1 MNFMMRTMRAAGLLI
16 AAGCAAVAGAG
27 AVFAADAQTPP
38 PAAAAAPP
46 SNGASAPAR
55 AAVEVRKAAYTLV
68 GANFK
73 PLGNVLKGTTP
84 SDAAEAQKNISR
96 IAFLAE
102 LLNDAFPEV
111 SNVGEPDSKAKAE
124 IWTNR
129 ADFDKKLKQFQTD
142 AIALVQVNAT
152 EQGATE
158 PFKAA
163 VTALGQDCKACHDL
177 YKAK

>member
-1 MNFMMRTMRAAGLLI
+1 MRTLNVTRLLI
-16 AAGCAAVAGAG
+16 VAGCVGLASASAVL
-27 AVFAADAQTPP
+27 AADTQTPP
-38 PAAAAAPP
+38 PAE
-46 SNGASAPAR
+46 ASATASSASPQAR
-55 AAVEVRKAAYTLV
+55 AAIDVRKAAYTLV

-73 PLGNVLKGTTP
+73 PLGNILKGASP
-84 SDAAEAQKNISR
+84 YNAVEVQKNIAR

-102 LLNDAFPEV
+102 ILNDAFPDV
-111 SNVGEPDSKAKAE
+111 SNVSEPDTKAKPE

-158 PFKAA
+158 AFKTA

-177 YKAK
+177 YKVK

>member
-1 MNFMMRTMRAAGLLI
+1 MKRTMIAARLMI
-16 AAGCAAVAGAG
+16 VAGCAAPATVG
-27 AVFAADAQTPP
+27 AVWAADAQTPP
-38 PAAAAAPP
+38 PAAAAAPAP
-46 SNGASAPAR
+46 SGASAPGR
-55 AAVEVRKAAYTLV
+55 AAVDVRKAAYTLV

-73 PLGNVLKGTTP
+73 PLGNVLKGTAP
-84 SDAAEAQKNISR
+84 YDAAEAQKNIAR

-102 LLNDAFPEV
+102 LLNDAFPDV
-111 SNVGEPDSKAKAE
+111 SNIGEPDSKAKAE
-124 IWTNR
+124 IWSNR

-152 EQGATE
+152 EQGAAE
-158 PFKAA
+158 AFKAA